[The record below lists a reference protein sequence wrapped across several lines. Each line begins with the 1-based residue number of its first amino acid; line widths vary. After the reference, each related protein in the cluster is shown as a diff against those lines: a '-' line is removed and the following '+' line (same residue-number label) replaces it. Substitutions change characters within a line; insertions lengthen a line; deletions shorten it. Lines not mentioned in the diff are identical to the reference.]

1 MSAENPSCVGR
12 RLLIEGVAHN
22 RSSTRSS
29 TTKAMADSH
38 YGRYSGIF
46 DPFHPVNGQ
55 ASPAHIALADGA
67 VEVWTHL
74 RAGEKLESNE
84 KRN

>member
-1 MSAENPSCVGR
+1 M
-12 RLLIEGVAHN
+12 AHD

-29 TTKAMADSH
+29 TTKTMADSH

-46 DPFHPVNGQ
+46 DPIHPVNGQ
-55 ASPAHIALADGA
+55 ASPAHIALADGV

-74 RAGEKLESNE
+74 RADEKLESNE